1 MNELFDKL
9 CKLSKSCFIG
19 SVQQTK
25 DIVID
30 MMKPFADEIKTDIT
44 GSVIAKIEGKS
55 DRSILLQAHID
66 EIGFVVTKVLSGGF
80 VRVQSVGG
88 IDIRTL
94 PSAMITIHAKHDV
107 KGVFTS
113 TPPHLTVK
121 GGDDKFPNFDE
132 IMVDTGLEN
141 AEEIIS
147 TGDFAT
153 FDVEPTKLCGN
164 YFSGKSLDNR
174 TGVLSLIR
182 AAELINNSGKPKDT
196 IYFAFTSGEELGNR
210 GAKIAA
216 FDIMPNEAVAVDVS
230 FGLSPNAPPQHCGIC
245 GNGGMIGISPV
256 LSKDVTDRL
265 TDVAKQHNIKY
276 QLEVMGG
283 RTSTDADVISITKSG
298 VKCGLVSV
306 PLRYMHT
313 PIEVVDM
320 NDIESVAQILFEYTK
335 LGTEE

>member
-1 MNELFDKL
+1 MSELFEKL
-9 CKLSKSCFIG
+9 CKLSDSCFIG
-19 SVQQTK
+19 NVQQTK

-30 MMKPFADEIKTDIT
+30 MMKPYADEIKTDIT
-44 GSVIAKIEGKS
+44 GSVIAKIKGTS
-55 DRSILLQAHID
+55 NRSILLQAHID

-80 VRVQSVGG
+80 VRMQNVGG

-94 PSAMITIHAKHDV
+94 PSAMITIHGKRDV

-113 TPPHLTVK
+113 TPPHLAVK
-121 GGDDKFPNFDE
+121 GEKDKFPGFDE

-141 AEEIIS
+141 AEDIIS

-153 FDVEPTKLCGN
+153 FDVKPAKLCKD
-164 YFSGKSLDNR
+164 YVSGKSLDNR

-182 AAELINNSGKPKDT
+182 AAELIHESGKPEDT

-216 FDIMPNEAVAVDVS
+216 FDIAPNEAVAVDVS
-230 FGLSPNAPPQHCGIC
+230 FGLSPNAPEQHCGIC
-245 GNGGMIGISPV
+245 GNGGMIGISPI
-256 LSKDVTDRL
+256 LSRDVIDKL
-265 TDVAKQHNIKY
+265 TDAADKNNIKY

-298 VKCGLVSV
+298 VACGLVSV

-313 PIEVVDM
+313 PIEVVDIT
-320 NDIESVAQILFEYTK
+320 DIESVAQILFEYTR
-335 LGTEE
+335 LETEE